1 MPYPAGVITVKMTP
15 SSLKVGGIIALTVD
29 NSTLASSLALSF
41 TESPL
46 YISPL
51 TSDDSAVQD
60 ANMSYDG
67 VMPIPAPLEKGL
79 WTAPAYR
86 LRGGFRYLTVVST
99 SNDPVTISNI
109 SCAISFMPHWEDLR
123 NYTGYFY
130 APDLESDDE
139 DFLTKVGNK

>member
-1 MPYPAGVITVKMTP
+1 MTH
-15 SSLKVGGIIALTVD
+15 SILQVGGIVSLTVD
-29 NSTLASSLALSF
+29 NATSASSLALSF

-46 YISPL
+46 YINPL

-67 VMPIPAPLEKGL
+67 VLPISAPLDEGL

-99 SNDPVTISNI
+99 SSDPVTISNV
-109 SCAISFMPHWEDLR
+109 SCAISFMPHWDDLR
-123 NYTGYFY
+123 DYTGYFY
-130 APDLESDDE
+130 ASDPESDDE
-139 DFLTKVGNK
+139 DFLTKVGGKA